1 MESND
6 IQRIKHI
13 NVYCKDIADAIS
25 CFGNSFDSFSSNIH
39 FQNSVSMSIL
49 QIGELS
55 IGLSDEFKANT
66 SEQIQ
71 WAPIRAMRNMF
82 AHEYTAM
89 NPLIIWE
96 TATKSIPELM
106 DFCEKTIAFSEF
118 DSEPEE

>member
-1 MESND
+1 
-6 IQRIKHI
+6 
-13 NVYCKDIADAIS
+13 
-25 CFGNSFDSFSSNIH
+25 
-39 FQNSVSMSIL
+39 
-49 QIGELS
+49 
-55 IGLSDEFKANT
+55 
-66 SEQIQ
+66 
-71 WAPIRAMRNMF
+71 MRNMF